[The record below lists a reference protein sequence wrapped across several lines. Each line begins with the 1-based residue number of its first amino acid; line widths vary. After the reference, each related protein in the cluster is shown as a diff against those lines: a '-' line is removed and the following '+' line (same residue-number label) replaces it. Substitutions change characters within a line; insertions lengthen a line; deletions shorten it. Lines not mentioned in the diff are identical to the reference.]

1 LTYDCIIVGTGPAGI
16 FAALELKKIKG
27 AAKVLLIEKGPDI
40 DGRDSKDIFHGWGG
54 AGTFS
59 DGKLNLS
66 GKVGGY
72 LDEYIGESELEK
84 LISYIDDIY
93 LQYGAPA
100 ELHGIDE
107 EEVKRLEETAARN
120 GLRLVPFRI
129 RHLGTDRCL
138 SLLKNLRSEME
149 GEIDIRFNTEIEDI
163 IEEGGKTVGVRARD
177 NSEYFGDFV
186 ILSPGRVGSRWLKG
200 VVERLSLQTVNNPVD
215 IGVRV
220 EVPASI
226 LRHITDIV
234 HEAKFIYNS
243 RKFDDRVRTFCMNPY
258 GVVVTERHTDF
269 CTVNGHSYSTKR
281 GDNTNFAILVST
293 TFTEPFHEPI
303 AYGQYIA
310 KLANLLGEG
319 IIVQRLGD
327 LLHGRRST
335 AERIS
340 KGAVIP
346 SLKEAVPGDLS
357 FAIPYRYL
365 SDILEMLETLDRV
378 APGLYSTS
386 TLLYGVEVK
395 FYSMKLKLSRFL
407 ETGVKNL
414 FAVGDGAGVT
424 RSIIQASASGIV
436 AAREI
441 AKRIG

>member
-1 LTYDCIIVGTGPAGI
+1 MRYDCIIVGTGPAGI
-16 FAALELKKIKG
+16 FAALELKRIKG
-27 AAKVLLIEKGPDI
+27 DARVLLIEKGPDI
-40 DGRDSKDIFHGWGG
+40 SERDSKDIFHGWGG

-66 GKVGGY
+66 GEVGGY
-72 LDEYIGESELEK
+72 LDEYIGEEELEK
-84 LISYIDDIY
+84 LIRYIDDIY
-93 LQYGAPA
+93 VRYGAPA
-100 ELHGIDE
+100 ELHGVDKA
-107 EEVKRLEETAARN
+107 EVRRLEEAAAGN
-120 GLRLVPFRI
+120 GLRLVSFRI

-149 GEIDIRFNTEIEDI
+149 GAVDISFNTDIEDI
-163 IEEGGKTVGVRARD
+163 IEEGGKAVGVRGRD
-177 NSEYFGDFV
+177 GSEYLGDHV
-186 ILSPGRVGSRWLKG
+186 ILAPGRVGSRWLEG
-200 VVERLSLQTVNNPVD
+200 VVKRLSLQTVNNPVD

-220 EVPASI
+220 EAPASI
-226 LRHITDIV
+226 LRHITDVV

-243 RKFDDRVRTFCMNPY
+243 LKFDDRVRTFCMNPY
-258 GVVVTERHTDF
+258 GVVVAERHVDF
-269 CTVNGHSYSTKR
+269 CTVNGHSYSTRK

-335 AERIS
+335 PERIN
-340 KGAVIP
+340 KGAVVP

-365 SDILEMLETLDRV
+365 SDILEMLEALDRV
-378 APGLYSTS
+378 APGINAAS
-386 TLLYGVEVK
+386 TLLYGIEVK
-395 FYSMKLKLSRFL
+395 FYSMKLKLSRSL

-414 FAVGDGAGVT
+414 FAIGDGAGVT

-436 AAREI
+436 AARETG
-441 AKRIG
+441 KRIG

>member
-1 LTYDCIIVGTGPAGI
+1 
-16 FAALELKKIKG
+16 
-27 AAKVLLIEKGPDI
+27 
-40 DGRDSKDIFHGWGG
+40 
-54 AGTFS
+54 
-59 DGKLNLS
+59 
-66 GKVGGY
+66 
-72 LDEYIGESELEK
+72 
-84 LISYIDDIY
+84 
-93 LQYGAPA
+93 
-100 ELHGIDE
+100 
-107 EEVKRLEETAARN
+107 
-120 GLRLVPFRI
+120 
-129 RHLGTDRCL
+129 
-138 SLLKNLRSEME
+138 
-149 GEIDIRFNTEIEDI
+149 
-163 IEEGGKTVGVRARD
+163 
-177 NSEYFGDFV
+177 
-186 ILSPGRVGSRWLKG
+186 
-200 VVERLSLQTVNNPVD
+200 
-215 IGVRV
+215 
-220 EVPASI
+220 
-226 LRHITDIV
+226 
-234 HEAKFIYNS
+234 
-243 RKFDDRVRTFCMNPY
+243 
-258 GVVVTERHTDF
+258 
-269 CTVNGHSYSTKR
+269 VNGHSYSTKR

-386 TLLYGVEVK
+386 TLLYGIEVK
-395 FYSMKLKLSRFL
+395 FYSMKLKLSRSL

-414 FAVGDGAGVT
+414 FAIGDGAGVT